1 MGTRNH
7 FHYRAYF
14 NQEQFG
20 KFASARHHVVKNQE
34 EWHRERGI
42 LEPSITC
49 ATEGMIHSPLYEVH
63 TNPDGL
69 ICVSAKGCN
78 KMGDINF
85 IAEELAKYT
94 EMFSIL
100 VIGGNNEHPQALHV
114 GIDYDHLSVDKYFS
128 YNYDDKGL
136 SYHQD
141 RVFDECKEFELMA
154 ITFDDLEN
162 YIDMTS
168 FPDAK
173 FTLDHPHTVIRTEFA
188 CRKLIAADKA

>member
-14 NQEQFG
+14 NQEQYAEF
-20 KFASARHHVVKNQE
+20 VKVRLHAINNQE
-34 EWHRERGI
+34 EWHTERSI
-42 LEPSITC
+42 LEPTVTC
-49 ATEGMIHSPLYEVH
+49 ATEGKAHSSLYEVH

-78 KMGDINF
+78 KMGYIDS

-94 EMFSIL
+94 NVFSIL
-100 VIGGNNEHPQALHV
+100 VIDNGNERPRALHV

-136 SYHQD
+136 TYHQD
-141 RVFDECKEFELMA
+141 VVFDEADSFTLTCIE
-154 ITFDDLEN
+154 FDDLEAWV
-162 YIDMTS
+162 DRDS

-173 FTLDHPHTVIRTEFA
+173 FELSHPHTVIETELL
-188 CRKLIAADKA
+188 K